1 MKRGVRINLFKEILQ
16 TILNVVKSRLFI
28 LIAVFTGLF
37 FILIVRLFNLQIVN
51 GESYLNDYLYMA
63 ERTISTNSTR
73 GNIFDRNGVLL
84 AYNELAYAVIIE
96 DNGNY
101 KNSTQKNRELN
112 QTIYNTI
119 KLIEKNG
126 DSIINDLFIIIN
138 QDGEFVF
145 TTSSDLEK
153 LRFLRDAYGK
163 KTIDELDKDGNSLS
177 KSTAEEVFLYL
188 CNENRY
194 NLLTNLNTKEM
205 TKKELEDKKV
215 YSIEDALKI
224 LTVRYSMSSNSFQK
238 YVTTTIASATN
249 EKTVAAILENEANL
263 QGVTIKEET
272 IRKYVDGEY
281 FAHIIGY
288 TGRAST
294 DELEELKQ
302 LEEGY
307 ALNDVVGKYGIELEM
322 ELELQGKK
330 GSKNVFVD
338 SLGKILDTTDINEPI
353 AGNDVF
359 LALDYNL
366 QKEVY
371 NSLERHLAG
380 ILVSKIVNYDV
391 IIKTDTPASARY
403 IPVKDVYF
411 ALINNNIIDV
421 NKFTEPDASETEK
434 DVYNIFSNKQ
444 ASIISRLIQELTSE
458 APTIYSK
465 LDKETQIY
473 MSYIYTMLAHNS
485 NGVLLEN
492 KLDTSDPT
500 YIAWKEDDSISLQEF
515 LIYAITQN
523 WIDTSKLNVENK
535 YSNTEEIYKS
545 LIDYVQDKLVNDTKF
560 DKLLYRYMIK
570 NYTITGS
577 QICVIL
583 YEQNVLEYNEE
594 QFNILSRGNSYVAY
608 NFIVDKIS
616 KLEITPAQ
624 LAIEPFSGSVIVT
637 GVNGDVLAL
646 VTYPS
651 YDNNMLSGSVN
662 AEYYSGLQND
672 LSLPLYNRA
681 TMTGIAPGS
690 TYKMITA
697 IAGLEE
703 GVITPSEGIRD
714 LGIFDKITP
723 NVRCWIYP
731 GNHGVETVSGALKDS
746 CNYFFY
752 EVGYRLSTD
761 SDGKFNSDLGLSRIA
776 KYAELFGLNSY
787 SGVELSESFPKIS
800 DQNSVPTSI
809 GQGNNKFTN
818 VQLARYIT
826 TLANRGKNYELTLL
840 NKLSDSEGNI
850 LKSYSANLTDTLE
863 FADSTWNSVQTGMRL
878 VVTDG
883 SVRTLFRNFPVSVAG
898 KTGTAQQ
905 DLLKPNHALF
915 VSYAPYEEPEI
926 GVSVLI
932 PNGYAS
938 SYAAEITKDVLKIY
952 FNIEDEEDTNSAI
965 IPEANIQGD

>member
-1 MKRGVRINLFKEILQ
+1 MQINLFKEFLQ
-16 TILNVVKSRLFI
+16 TAVNIIKSRLFI
-28 LIAVFTGLF
+28 LILVFIGLF
-37 FILIVRLFNLQIVN
+37 SLLLVRLFHLQIIN

-63 ERTISTNSTR
+63 ERTIAIPSTR
-73 GNIFDRNGVLL
+73 GNIYDRNGVLL
-84 AYNELAYAVIIE
+84 AYNELAYAVTIE

-101 KNSTQKNRELN
+101 KNLAQKNRELN
-112 QTIYNTI
+112 QTIYDTLQI
-119 KLIEKNG
+119 IEKNG
-126 DSIINDLFIIIN
+126 DSLVNDLSIIIN
-138 QDGEFVF
+138 PDGEFAF
-145 TTSSDLEK
+145 TTSSDIAK
-153 LRFLRDAYGK
+153 LRFLRDVYGK
-163 KTIDELDKDGNSLS
+163 KTIDELDKDGSSLS
-177 KSTAEEVFLYL
+177 TSTPEDVFLYL
-188 CNENRY
+188 CSENRY
-194 NLLTNLNTKEM
+194 NILTDLNTKEM
-205 TKKELEDKKV
+205 SPEDLEGKMV

-238 YVTTTIASATN
+238 YVSTTIASAVN
-249 EKTVAAILENEANL
+249 ERTVAAILENEANL

-272 IRKYVDGEY
+272 VRKYVNGEY

-288 TGRAST
+288 TGRASS
-294 DELEELKQ
+294 DELEELQ
-302 LEEGY
+302 EINSGY

-338 SLGKILDTTDINEPI
+338 SLGKILDTTSITEPL
-353 AGNDVF
+353 AGNDVY
-359 LALDYNL
+359 LTLEYEL

-371 NSLERHLAG
+371 DSLERHLAG

-391 IIKTDTPASARY
+391 TIKADTPASARY

-411 ALINNNIIDV
+411 ALIDNNIIDV
-421 NKFTEPDASETEK
+421 NRFAKPDASEIEK
-434 DVYNIFSNKQ
+434 NVYQTFLTKQ
-444 ASIISRLIQELTSE
+444 ASVISKLTQELTAE
-458 APTIYSK
+458 KPTIYSR
-465 LDKETQIY
+465 LDSETQIY
-473 MSYIYTMLAHNS
+473 MSYIYTMLANTS
-485 NGVLLEN
+485 NGVLMED
-492 KLDTSDPT
+492 KIDTKDST
-500 YIAWKEDDSISLQEF
+500 YIAWKKDDSISLQEF
-515 LIYAITQN
+515 LTYAITQN

-535 YSNTEEIYKS
+535 YSNTEEIYHALTDYIQEK
-545 LIDYVQDKLVNDTKF
+545 LIHDTSF
-560 DKLLYRYMIK
+560 NKLLYKYMIK

-577 QICVIL
+577 QICLIL
-583 YEQNVLEYNEE
+583 FEQLVLEYNEE
-594 QFNILSRGNSYVAY
+594 DYNSLLRGNSYLAY

-624 LAIEPFSGSVIVT
+624 LAIEPFSGSVIIT
-637 GVNGDVLAL
+637 GMDGDILAL

-662 AEYYSGLQND
+662 AEYYSKLQND

-681 TMTGIAPGS
+681 TMTGTAPGS

-703 GVITPSEGIRD
+703 GVISPSEQIRD

-723 NVRCWIYP
+723 TVKCWVYP
-731 GNHGVETVSGALKDS
+731 GNHGLETVSEALRDS

-761 SDGKFNSDLGLSRIA
+761 SDGKFNSGLGLSRIA
-776 KYAELFGLNSY
+776 KYAQMFGFDSY

-800 DQNSVPTSI
+800 DQNAVPTSI

-818 VQLARYIT
+818 VQLARYVTI
-826 TLANRGKNYELTLL
+826 LANRGKNYELTLL
-840 NKLSDSEGNI
+840 DKLADSDGNTI
-850 LKSYSANLTDTLE
+850 KTYSAALTDTLE
-863 FADSTWNSVQTGMRL
+863 FADSTWNSVHSGMRM

-883 SVRTLFRNFPVSVAG
+883 SVRSIFRDFPVSVAG

-915 VSYAPYEEPEI
+915 ASYAPYEAPEI
-926 GVSVLI
+926 GVSILI

-938 SYAAEITKDVLKIY
+938 SYAAEIAKDVYKIY
-952 FNIEDEEDTNSAI
+952 YHMEDEVDTNSAV
-965 IPEANIQGD
+965 IPESNIQGD

>member
-1 MKRGVRINLFKEILQ
+1 MQINLFKEFLQ
-16 TILNVVKSRLFI
+16 IFLNVIKSRLFI
-28 LIAVFTGLF
+28 LILVFTGLF
-37 FILIVRLFNLQIVN
+37 FILLVRIFNLQIVN

-63 ERTISTNSTR
+63 ERTLAIPSTR
-73 GNIFDRNGVLL
+73 GNIYDRNGTLL

-101 KNSTQKNRELN
+101 KNSTQKNRALN
-112 QTIYNTI
+112 QTIYETI
-119 KLIEKNG
+119 KIIEKNG
-126 DSIINDLFIIIN
+126 DSIINDLSIIIDS
-138 QDGEFVF
+138 DGEFVF
-145 TTSSDLEK
+145 TASSDIAN

-163 KTIDELDKDGNSLS
+163 KTIDELDKDGKTLS
-177 KSTAEEVFLYL
+177 TSTAKDVFLYL
-188 CNENRY
+188 CSESRY
-194 NLLTNLNTKEM
+194 NILTDFNTGEM
-205 TKKELEDKKV
+205 SPEQLKDKTI

-224 LTVRYSMSSNSFQK
+224 LTIRYSMSSNSFQK
-238 YVTTTIASATN
+238 YVTTTIASAVN
-249 EKTVAAILENEANL
+249 EKTVAAILENKAQL

-272 IRKYVDGEY
+272 LRKYVDGEY

-288 TGRAST
+288 TGRASA
-294 DELEELKQ
+294 DELEEFQKA
-302 LEEGY
+302 EEGY

-330 GSKNVFVD
+330 GSETVFVD
-338 SLGKILDTTDINEPI
+338 SLGKILDTTSVTDPL
-353 AGNDVF
+353 AGNDVY

-371 NSLERHLAG
+371 DSLERHLAG

-391 IIKTDTPASARY
+391 TIKTTTPASARY
-403 IPVKDVYF
+403 IPVKDVYY
-411 ALINNNIIDV
+411 ALINNNIIDI
-421 NKFTEPDASETEK
+421 NQFIEADASETEK
-434 DVYNIFSNKQ
+434 NVYNIFLNKQ
-444 ASIISRLIQELTSE
+444 ASVISRVVQELTSE
-458 APTIYSK
+458 SPIIYSK
-465 LDKETQIY
+465 LDDETKIY
-473 MSYIYTMLAHNS
+473 MSYIYTMLASKGN
-485 NGVLLEN
+485 NVLLED
-492 KLDTSDPT
+492 KIDTKDST
-500 YIAWKEDDSISLQEF
+500 YIAWKKDDSISLQEF
-515 LIYAITQN
+515 LLYAITQN

-535 YSNTEEIYKS
+535 YSNTEEVYQA
-545 LIDYVQDKLVNDTKF
+545 LTDYIQDKLVNDTNF
-560 DKLLYRYMIK
+560 NKLLYKYMIK

-577 QICVIL
+577 QICLIL
-583 YEQNVLEYNEE
+583 FEQNVLEYNEE
-594 QFNILSRGNSYVAY
+594 DFNSLTRGNSYIAY

-637 GVNGDVLAL
+637 GMEGEVLAL

-651 YDNNMLSGSVN
+651 YDNNMLSGSVD
-662 AEYYSGLQND
+662 ADYYNGLQND

-681 TMTGIAPGS
+681 TMTGTAPGS

-703 GVITPSEGIRD
+703 GVITPYEEIRD
-714 LGIFDKITP
+714 LGVFDKITP
-723 NVRCWIYP
+723 TVKCWVYP
-731 GNHGVETVSGALKDS
+731 GNHGLETVREALRDS

-761 SDGKFNSDLGLSRIA
+761 SDGKFNSGLGLSRIA
-776 KYAELFGLNSY
+776 KYADMFGFNSY

-826 TLANRGKNYELTLL
+826 TLANSGNNYELTLL
-840 NKLSDSEGNI
+840 DKLADSDGNTI
-850 LKSYSANLTDTLE
+850 KTYSAPLSNTVDLAE
-863 FADSTWNSVQTGMRL
+863 STWNSVHSGMRS
-878 VVTDG
+878 VATEG
-883 SVRTLFRNFPVSVAG
+883 SVRSIFKDFPISVAG

-915 VSYAPYEEPEI
+915 VSYAPYEDPEI

-952 FNIEDEEDTNSAI
+952 FNIEDDVDSNSAV
-965 IPEANIQGD
+965 IPESNIQGD